1 MYNLVYMEI
10 INNLKSKINDFLN
23 YCGNYSTRKYEIT

>member
-1 MYNLVYMEI
+1 MCNLTYMEI

-23 YCGNYSTRKYEIT
+23 CCGNYSTRKYEIK